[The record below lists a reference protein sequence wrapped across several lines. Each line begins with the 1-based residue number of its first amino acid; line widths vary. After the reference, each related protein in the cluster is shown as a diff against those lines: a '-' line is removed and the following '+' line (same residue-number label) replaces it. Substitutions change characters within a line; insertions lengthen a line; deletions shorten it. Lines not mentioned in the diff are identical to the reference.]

1 MHAAGVTVLLER
13 RLKHVWLGALLCT
26 VSAAAGVATALETEG
41 NPNFLSAADC
51 DCCPDWQR
59 YAIFDV
65 LFLQRDNA
73 TSGAVIAEQDVG
85 GQLQPLFTTQSLQ
98 AATAPGVRLFYG
110 ELGPDNVGW
119 EVGYLGVYG
128 MFGSA
133 DRTDPDNL
141 AVPGVLGQTVPGWS
155 TADEIRPTYA
165 SSLNMAEFNLFTHCC
180 ETECPEETILWSR
193 LGCGRSCVCTNWLF
207 GIRWAGLDEQ
217 ADLNVRCC
225 EGDPFTAYSVR
236 TSSQFIGPQ
245 LGVRSRRQWE
255 NWAIEGWA
263 KAMLA
268 GTILNSSA
276 DPVTSS
282 LAPGVIYREGRSLSR
297 GGVGFIG
304 DLNLS
309 AVRRLTDTWWLRAG
323 YNLIWLS
330 GAALAPDQWDFTDTP
345 TSGTTLVGGGGLFLH
360 GANLGVEARW

>member
-1 MHAAGVTVLLER
+1 MGGVIRMYRWWVIARQAVLAGAVL
-13 RLKHVWLGALLCT
+13 
-26 VSAAAGVATALETEG
+26 VATAI
-41 NPNFLSAADC
+41 AATPAAVAGTDE
-51 DCCPDWQR
+51 CCPDWQR

-85 GQLQPLFTTQSLQ
+85 GELQPLFTTQSMQ
-98 AATAPGVRLFYG
+98 SAVAPGVRLFYG
-110 ELGPDNVGW
+110 QLGPDDIGW

-128 MFGSA
+128 MYGSD

-141 AVPGVLGQTVPGWS
+141 VVPGVLGQNVAGWS
-155 TADEIRPTYA
+155 TADQIRPTYA
-165 SSLNMAEFNLFTHCC
+165 SSLNMAEFNLFRYRCC
-180 ETECPEETILWSR
+180 KECPEDTLLWSR
-193 LGCGRSCVCTNWLF
+193 FDGPSCHCINWLL
-207 GIRWAGLDEQ
+207 GVRWAGLDEQ
-217 ADLNVRCC
+217 AALNVRCC
-225 EGDPFTAYSVR
+225 EDDPFTAYSVR

-245 LGVRSRRQWE
+245 MGVRGRRQWRK
-255 NWAIEGWA
+255 WAVEGWA

-268 GTILNSSA
+268 GTILSSSA

-282 LAPGVIYREGRSLSR
+282 LAPGVVYREGRSLSR

-304 DLNLS
+304 DLNGSL
-309 AVRRLTDTWWLRAG
+309 VRRLSNHWWLRAG

-345 TSGTTLVGGGGLFLH
+345 ASGTTLVGGGGLFLH